1 MIAGKHRRR
10 MGSALWEFLWLID
23 KVTREEDGRG
33 LVLGGKP
40 ITCAEIARD
49 LEMSERSVS
58 TALQRL
64 RGAGY
69 IETHRRP
76 VGVAIVVLKSK
87 KRAARHSPPPP
98 RAAETCGSE
107 TKTSSDRY
115 AETGVSDTKVSSGHS
130 EESCVSLSSHDMYKD
145 ITEDSTK
152 DRPID
157 NLFQEIETLPEEE
170 RRELELQAIRDMA
183 TQPFP
188 RNFLIET
195 PNGHI
200 LGRSPAS
207 RMVHRFFT
215 QMAYERAKKGI

>member
-1 MIAGKHRRR
+1 

-40 ITCAEIARD
+40 ITCAEIAED
-49 LEMSERSVS
+49 LGVSERSVS

-98 RAAETCGSE
+98 RTAETCGSE

-115 AETGVSDTKVSSGHS
+115 AETCGSDTKVSSGHS
-130 EESCVSLSSHDMYKD
+130 EESCVSLSSHDMYRD

-152 DRPID
+152 YRPID

-183 TQPFP
+183 SQPFP
-188 RNFLIET
+188 RNFLVET
-195 PNGHI
+195 RNGYI
-200 LGRSPAS
+200 LGPKPAG
-207 RMVHRFFT
+207 RMVHRVFT
-215 QMAYERAKKGI
+215 RMAYEKARKGI